1 MDIFF
6 KDNLNSSDQLYIEQL
21 LCASMAAST
30 DNTGSWGITPALTD
44 ILDADGW
51 WFAASDPDL
60 ISKSCPVSKT
70 YLSGCMAVYQT
81 GDDSFE
87 CVPFVHPDLRKK
99 GIFSSILA
107 AACEEDQI
115 PGEGSVYFSCGTE
128 NKLWKNVLEHIGAEH
143 AWDEYMMERELTGFE
158 TMANEKTADMLYCR
172 ILENTSSTG
181 RLLAAAAF

>member
-87 CVPFVHPDLRKK
+87 CVPFVHPDLRKREFFLLLSWLLPVK
-99 GIFSSILA
+99 KTKFQEKALCIFPVVLKINCGKMSWNILG
-107 AACEEDQI
+107 QSM
-115 PGEGSVYFSCGTE
+115 PGM
-128 NKLWKNVLEHIGAEH
+128 NI
-143 AWDEYMMERELTGFE
+143 
-158 TMANEKTADMLYCR
+158 
-172 ILENTSSTG
+172 
-181 RLLAAAAF
+181 

>member
-70 YLSGCMAVYQT
+70 YLSRQEMTALNVCLLCT
-81 GDDSFE
+81 RI
-87 CVPFVHPDLRKK
+87 FVKREFFLLSWLLPVKK
-99 GIFSSILA
+99 TKFQEKALCIFPVVLKINCGKMSWNILG
-107 AACEEDQI
+107 QSI
-115 PGEGSVYFSCGTE
+115 PGM
-128 NKLWKNVLEHIGAEH
+128 NI
-143 AWDEYMMERELTGFE
+143 
-158 TMANEKTADMLYCR
+158 
-172 ILENTSSTG
+172 
-181 RLLAAAAF
+181 